1 MDRKPN
7 PNESMR
13 PHDDYFLGWIRKM
26 AAGASVEIGVST
38 EAVYLEI
45 LRKLSAEQIA
55 EAGHRTIVEWTE
67 PSKMPTLAFILERTE
82 ARSSDLQI
90 VRETRDAPGG
100 DPEYERLKAEADA
113 DPGYGQRII
122 DEMHKKFNLGAFTM
136 PETKGE
142 AVVDHRTAAE
152 ARARARNRRHDPD
165 PGPDHPEERKA
176 WVHRKHAEW
185 YPEAYGSGG
194 TTQTTPEAPN
204 MPQRGSQG
212 AKPGDWARGREP
224 GEDG

>member
-55 EAGHRTIVEWTE
+55 EAGRRTIVEWTE

-82 ARSSDLQI
+82 ARAENLPTVQEI
-90 VRETRDAPGG
+90 RTGHG
-100 DPEYERLKAEADA
+100 DYAALAAEAA
-113 DPGYGQRII
+113 EDPNFARRVI
-122 DEMHKKFNLGAFTM
+122 DEMHAKLDAGAFKM

-142 AVVDHRTAAE
+142 AVVDYRTAAE
-152 ARARARNRRHDPD
+152 ARARTRNRRHDPD

-176 WVHRKHAEW
+176 WVHRKHQEW
-185 YPEAYGSGG
+185 YPEPSGD
-194 TTQTTPEAPN
+194 TERLP
-204 MPQRGSQG
+204 RGSQG
-212 AKPGDWARGREP
+212 ARSGDWARGREP
-224 GEDG
+224 GEDDA